1 MNLTRLRELR
11 SRVRLLPILAACAV
25 CLGATSQSCKLGRQV
40 RDQNDFSDFSVELQL
55 LNDAGEIQDT
65 FDQQDRVHFALKVT
79 NGKDKKVTLTFPSTQ
94 QADFAIVTDDRAEQ
108 VVWVASQSS
117 TSQTTVTEVEF
128 SAGET
133 KTFPFDGVLT
143 DTRAQSQGEFLPKG
157 DYQVVGALLVNFD
170 NFATD
175 PLASNDLA
183 SDPVPLTI
191 D

>member
-25 CLGATSQSCKLGRQV
+25 CLGATSQSCKLGREA
-40 RDQNDFSDFSVELQL
+40 RDRNDFSDFSVELQL

-79 NGKDKKVTLTFPSTQ
+79 NGKNEKMTLTFPSTQ

-117 TSQTTVTEVEF
+117 TPQTTVTEVEF

-133 KTFPFDGVLT
+133 KTFTFDGVLT
-143 DTRAQSQGEFLPKG
+143 DMQGQFLRRG